1 MDGLIP
7 HRDHALMAKYYS
19 ITART
24 AFNAPAAEEVGVV
37 LAKVTHPDLDE
48 PVYLSS
54 DPTERLSTD
63 PLIYGTRRSGQDWL
77 FVFMGAMV
85 PDDQKD
91 VPPRASLVFDNVRRE
106 IVDQLRSIIT
116 PVSVDLTVVLASDPE
131 NVEAQY
137 TDLKGVKAG
146 GEANQI
152 TLEISRE
159 PFTDEPWPSG
169 RMTWERFPGLH
180 R

>member
-1 MDGLIP
+1 
-7 HRDHALMAKYYS
+7 MAKFYS

-24 AFNAPAAEEVGVV
+24 AFNAPVTEEVGVV
-37 LAKVTHPDLDE
+37 LAKITHPLLDE

-63 PLIYGTRRSGQDWL
+63 PLLYGTRRGGQDWL
-77 FVFMGAMV
+77 FVLMGAIV

-91 VPPRASLVFDNVRRE
+91 TPPRASLVFDNVTRE
-106 IVDQLRSIIT
+106 VVDQLRSIIT

-131 NVEAQY
+131 SVEAQC
-137 TDLKGVKAG
+137 TDLKGVKASG
-146 GEANQI
+146 SANQI

-169 RMTWERFPGLH
+169 RMTYERFPGLH